1 MRIYF
6 HLIFW
11 ISAAWVCYTYV
22 LYPVILLM
30 LRLVIHRPVRKHP
43 IEPYVSIVVPAHNEA
58 DVIERK
64 IRNVLSL
71 DYPYDK
77 FEIFVVSDGSTD
89 GTAEIVQSLADGV
102 RVRCLVFR
110 ENRGKIAALNASIP
124 GVKGEIVVF
133 SDASALFAA
142 NAVRELVAN
151 FADPGVGVVSGTY
164 KVLKASEAQLG
175 KAEDFYWKYETFLK
189 VQESALGYLVGGH
202 GQILAIRSHLY
213 PFPAPGV
220 INDDYVIPLRI
231 MHEGHRSVYE
241 PRAVAYEEA
250 EEMGGF
256 KRRIRIMAG
265 NLQQLREMRELLWP
279 SQVLPLFFI
288 VSHKAARLLVPLAMG
303 LLAVTNVFLIRE
315 PLYARLILLQ
325 AIFYSLAILGGGRM
339 VRPKLLRLPYY
350 FCMINAAA
358 FMAIY
363 HICLGR
369 RRMAWK

>member
-1 MRIYF
+1 MRTYL

-11 ISAAWVCYTYV
+11 ISAAWVCYTYIF
-22 LYPVILLM
+22 YPVILLM
-30 LRLVIHRPVRKHP
+30 LRIVIHRPVRKHS

-71 DYPYDK
+71 DYPSDK
-77 FEIFVVSDGSTD
+77 LEILVVSDGSTD

-124 GVKGEIVVF
+124 EVKGEIVVF

-142 NAVRELVAN
+142 NAVRKLVAN
-151 FADPGVGVVSGTY
+151 FADSRVGVVSGTY
-164 KVLKASEAQLG
+164 KVLKASEARLG

-189 VQESALGYLVGGH
+189 VQESALGCLVGGH

-231 MHEGHRSVYE
+231 IHEGHRSAYE
-241 PRAVAYEEA
+241 PQAVAYEEA

-256 KRRIRIMAG
+256 RRRIRVMAG

-279 SQVLPLFFI
+279 PRILPLFFI
-288 VSHKAARLLVPLAMG
+288 FSHKASRLLVPLAMG
-303 LLAVTNVFLIRE
+303 LLVVTNAFLIRE
-315 PLYARLILLQ
+315 PLYARLLFLQ

-350 FCMINAAA
+350 FCMINVAA